1 MVRWLFSTN
10 AKDIGTL
17 YLIFA
22 LFSGMIG
29 TAFSMLIRL
38 ELAGPGIQY
47 LQGDHQLYN
56 VIVTAHAF
64 IMIFFLVNNMHIFNN
79 FSLLFVKNNNSDIS
93 INNNY
98 SSNSSVYSTQ
108 GDGPDESNKLPK
120 DLPKFTKIEV
130 KDPYNNRD
138 IILKIT
144 KKQKGIYIWE
154 SLDGNNKLHPYFV
167 TGFSDAESSFIV
179 SVSHNSKHLL
189 NWAVS
194 SKFVIG
200 LHIAE
205 LPLLL
210 SIQEFFGGIGFITKD
225 TTNNRAFFTVNKLD
239 DLVNIIIP
247 HFNSFPLLTQK
258 RLDFILWS
266 KIVNIMYKQEHLTEK
281 GLQEII
287 NLKASLNNKLSPS
300 LESAFPNVV
309 PVKRDQ
315 IDNITKITEPQWL
328 VGFITGDGSFTASSK
343 DNKRSA
349 FRVRFV
355 ITQHA
360 KDLELLKVIKSHFGD
375 VGSIYKNGSSYNYE
389 ISSYKDC
396 YYYILPFF
404 LENPI
409 PSVVLKY
416 KNLKIWEEIL
426 NIVISGEHNIEIGI
440 TKINALLS
448 TLNKYDKHPPLEL
461 SNDIRINGS
470 DFLGII
476 SDNVLYVGHS
486 INLYNRISSYFM
498 PSILKTKA
506 RRVLRY
512 FNKYG
517 FNNIKLTILI
527 VDYSTD
533 IEDLVKLE
541 QYFID
546 SLKSNLNVDLMASS
560 SGYHEPMD
568 QETRIKLRKERGILV
583 YMYDITD
590 LTLLYIFDSK
600 QHMYNSINI
609 HYNSLNDC
617 LDTGSAYLDE
627 FFFSLDEI
635 EESNKINLL
644 SLEEIIALVKEKR
657 DNYTV
662 KHPAAKAILAEFKD
676 DLNLNKEFSSLSSL
690 AKALKGDRS
699 VIRSYLNGTKSGY
712 YRGKWKFTY
721 INSSSVKDTNNN
733 E

>member
-98 SSNSSVYSTQ
+98 SSNFSVYSTQ
-108 GDGPDESNKLPK
+108 EDNSNGFNKLPN

-144 KKQKGIYIWE
+144 KKEKGIYIWE
-154 SLDGNNKLHPYFV
+154 SLDGHNK
-167 TGFSDAESSFIV
+167 
-179 SVSHNSKHLL
+179 
-189 NWAVS
+189 
-194 SKFVIG
+194 
-200 LHIAE
+200 
-205 LPLLL
+205 
-210 SIQEFFGGIGFITKD
+210 
-225 TTNNRAFFTVNKLD
+225 
-239 DLVNIIIP
+239 
-247 HFNSFPLLTQK
+247 
-258 RLDFILWS
+258 
-266 KIVNIMYKQEHLTEK
+266 
-281 GLQEII
+281 
-287 NLKASLNNKLSPS
+287 
-300 LESAFPNVV
+300 
-309 PVKRDQ
+309 
-315 IDNITKITEPQWL
+315 
-328 VGFITGDGSFTASSK
+328 
-343 DNKRSA
+343 
-349 FRVRFV
+349 
-355 ITQHA
+355 
-360 KDLELLKVIKSHFGD
+360 
-375 VGSIYKNGSSYNYE
+375 
-389 ISSYKDC
+389 
-396 YYYILPFF
+396 
-404 LENPI
+404 
-409 PSVVLKY
+409 
-416 KNLKIWEEIL
+416 
-426 NIVISGEHNIEIGI
+426 
-440 TKINALLS
+440 
-448 TLNKYDKHPPLEL
+448 
-461 SNDIRINGS
+461 
-470 DFLGII
+470 
-476 SDNVLYVGHS
+476 YVGHS

-506 RRVLRY
+506 RKVLRY

-527 VDYSTD
+527 VDYSTNID
-533 IEDLVKLE
+533 NLVKLE

-546 SLKSNLNVDLMASS
+546 SLKSNLNVDLVASS
-560 SGYHEPMD
+560 SGYHEPID
-568 QETRIKLRKERGILV
+568 QKIRIKLRKERGILI
-583 YMYDITD
+583 YMYNITD
-590 LTLLYIFDSK
+590 FTLLHIFDSK

-609 HYNSLNDC
+609 HHNTLNDC
-617 LDTGSAYLDE
+617 LDTGSIYLDE

-635 EESNKINLL
+635 EESNRINLL
-644 SLEEIIALVKEKR
+644 PLEEIMALVKEKR
-657 DNYTV
+657 DNYII

-676 DLNLNKEFSSLSSL
+676 DPNLNKEFSSLSSL

-699 VIRSYLNGTKSGY
+699 IIRSYLNGTKSGY

-721 INSSSVKDTNNN
+721 INSSLVENTNNN
-733 E
+733 K

>member
-98 SSNSSVYSTQ
+98 SSNSSAYSTQ
-108 GDGPDESNKLPK
+108 EDGPDRLVK

-138 IILKIT
+138 IILRIA

-154 SLDGNNKLHPYFV
+154 SLDGNNK
-167 TGFSDAESSFIV
+167 
-179 SVSHNSKHLL
+179 
-189 NWAVS
+189 
-194 SKFVIG
+194 
-200 LHIAE
+200 
-205 LPLLL
+205 
-210 SIQEFFGGIGFITKD
+210 
-225 TTNNRAFFTVNKLD
+225 
-239 DLVNIIIP
+239 
-247 HFNSFPLLTQK
+247 
-258 RLDFILWS
+258 
-266 KIVNIMYKQEHLTEK
+266 
-281 GLQEII
+281 
-287 NLKASLNNKLSPS
+287 
-300 LESAFPNVV
+300 
-309 PVKRDQ
+309 
-315 IDNITKITEPQWL
+315 
-328 VGFITGDGSFTASSK
+328 
-343 DNKRSA
+343 
-349 FRVRFV
+349 
-355 ITQHA
+355 
-360 KDLELLKVIKSHFGD
+360 
-375 VGSIYKNGSSYNYE
+375 
-389 ISSYKDC
+389 
-396 YYYILPFF
+396 
-404 LENPI
+404 
-409 PSVVLKY
+409 
-416 KNLKIWEEIL
+416 
-426 NIVISGEHNIEIGI
+426 
-440 TKINALLS
+440 
-448 TLNKYDKHPPLEL
+448 
-461 SNDIRINGS
+461 
-470 DFLGII
+470 
-476 SDNVLYVGHS
+476 YVGHS

-506 RRVLRY
+506 RKVLRY

-517 FNNIKLTILI
+517 FNNIKLTIFI

-546 SLKSNLNVDLMASS
+546 SLKSNLNVDLVASS

-568 QETRIKLRKERGILV
+568 QETRIKLRKERGTLIYV
-583 YMYDITD
+583 YDITD
-590 LTLLYIFDSK
+590 FTLLYIFDSK

-609 HYNSLNDC
+609 HHNTLNDC

-635 EESNKINLL
+635 EESNRINLL
-644 SLEEIIALVKEKR
+644 PLEEIIALVKEKR
-657 DNYTV
+657 DNYIV

-676 DLNLNKEFSSLSSL
+676 DPNFNKEFSSLSSL

-721 INSSSVKDTNNN
+721 INSSSVEDTNNN
-733 E
+733 K